1 MTSDS
6 LTPSSIEEQEA
17 LTPSPK
23 GRGEQDALTPS
34 PSPKGRGGQDNR
46 IEFCDRI
53 AVIAT
58 MHRKETAI
66 APILQESL
74 GIRSVTPN
82 DFNSDLFG
90 TFTRDI
96 DRPAN
101 QVETAKLKAERGL
114 DLVNTDLAIASEGSF
129 FPHPILG
136 IPCNR
141 EIVLLLDKKYNF
153 SVYGESLS
161 IDTNFRHQVVFSY
174 DQAYE
179 FAIKVG
185 FPDHAIVL
193 MQDAQTSAKAAIHKG
208 ITSEDILK
216 ESVDELLKQSPQIH
230 IETDMRSLYNP
241 TRVKNIA
248 KATED
253 LVRKLQQLCPNCNFV
268 NFDIVERLKGL
279 RCELC
284 GCPTQVTRTNVYRC
298 DRCQFQQESLFPDG
312 VQFADP
318 MYCSYCNP

>member
-6 LTPSSIEEQEA
+6 LTPSSIEEQAA
-17 LTPSPK
+17 LTPSHSPLE
-23 GRGEQDALTPS
+23 RGE
-34 PSPKGRGGQDNR
+34 QDNR
-46 IEFCDRI
+46 IEFFDRI

-58 MHRKETAI
+58 MHRKETKI

-114 DLVNTDLAIASEGSF
+114 ELVNTDLAIASEGSF

-136 IPCNR
+136 IPYNR

-153 SVYGESLS
+153 SVYGVSLS
-161 IDTNFRHQVVFSY
+161 TDTNFRHQVVSSY
-174 DQAYE
+174 GQAYE
-179 FAIKVG
+179 FAIKIG

-216 ESVDELLKQSPQIH
+216 ESVDELLKRSPQIH

-241 TRVKNIA
+241 TRMSNIA

-253 LVRKLQQLCPNCNFV
+253 LVRKLQKLCPNCNFV
-268 NFDIVERLKGL
+268 NFDVSERLKGL

-284 GCPTQVTRTNVYRC
+284 GLPTQVTRTNVYRC
-298 DRCQFQQESLFPDG
+298 DRCNFKQETLFPDG
-312 VQFADP
+312 IQFADP